1 MGPADSD
8 LSANGGWAKET
19 SRELRLS
26 VSRLSK
32 VAASS
37 LKTQTD
43 RIFQL
48 LRAPL
53 FRVPQKEVGI
63 DFPEGVCGIFFI
75 K

>member
-1 MGPADSD
+1 MAPADSD
-8 LSANGGWAKET
+8 LSPNGGWGKET

-43 RIFQL
+43 PIFQQF
-48 LRAPL
+48 RAPL
-53 FRVPQKEVGI
+53 FRVPQRGVDI
-63 DFPEGVCGIFFI
+63 DFSEGVYGIFFY
-75 K
+75 